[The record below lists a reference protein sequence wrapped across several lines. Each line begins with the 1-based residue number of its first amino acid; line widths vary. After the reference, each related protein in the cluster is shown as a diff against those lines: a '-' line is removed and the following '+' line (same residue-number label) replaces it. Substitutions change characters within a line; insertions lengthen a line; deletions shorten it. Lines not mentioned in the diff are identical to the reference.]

1 MLKRFFLILDSRSPQ
16 NPNWQSVADR
26 INELERQNSVRN
38 GNGSNQSQKYTFL
51 DPSKTTRVPNI
62 ALKAFQKDAVQSYFE
77 RQQQNTPPR
86 EMIRSNSTPNGI
98 ISNQTS
104 PQRPQSLPVSKTNS
118 SMAKIALPARSSLPN
133 KLSQIIYLTTQLSA
147 ESKKNQSISH
157 LVQAMPIYQV
167 PPPPVSIHASRIMTI
182 EQSNLQG
189 VNESGIPPPLPRR
202 SKPLVSLRR

>member
-1 MLKRFFLILDSRSPQ
+1 M
-16 NPNWQSVADR
+16 
-26 INELERQNSVRN
+26 ERQNSVRN
-38 GNGSNQSQKYTFL
+38 KNGSNQSQKYTFL

-77 RQQQNTPPR
+77 RQQQQTPPR

-98 ISNQTS
+98 TTIPAS
-104 PQRPQSLPVSKTNS
+104 PQRPQSLPVS
-118 SMAKIALPARSSLPN
+118 SMAKIATPSRSSLPN
-133 KLSQIIYLTTQLSA
+133 KLSQIINLTTQLSA

-157 LVQAMPIYQV
+157 IVQAMPIYQV

-182 EQSNLQG
+182 EESNLQA
-189 VNESGIPPPLPRR
+189 VNESGMPPPLPRR